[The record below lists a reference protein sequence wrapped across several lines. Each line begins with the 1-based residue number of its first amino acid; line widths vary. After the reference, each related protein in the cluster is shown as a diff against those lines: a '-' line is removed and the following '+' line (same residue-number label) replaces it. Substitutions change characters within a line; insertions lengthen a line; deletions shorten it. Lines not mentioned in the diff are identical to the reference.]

1 MAAQK
6 FSMTGSIKFGLKTAL
21 KQFWFFLAMFIV
33 LILIELIPRGLG
45 LLFGAMGERLPA
57 TSMFLSLVV
66 GAASA
71 VIGIIAQMGVF
82 NVALKLCDHPDEEPK
97 IADIFACSALFW
109 KFFFGSILYGL
120 IVFGGLLLFI
130 IPGVIWGVQFQFFSY
145 AIVQKR
151 LGIIAAFE
159 ESSRITKG
167 AKWDV
172 FAFGFVLMMM
182 NLMVALFSFGFGL
195 LLSIPVTIMA
205 QAFAYRTLEDPEFA
219 GARPLAQ
226 LPTPGWM
233 RWSPAILF
241 VTLALLGALLGG
253 AAIVA
258 LLPEI
263 QKAFKEIVIEE
274 KDDSISSTMR
284 DMRAIGTALG
294 CYQVDYNVYPIQP
307 ELADFS
313 RTTIPSVYYEGG
325 MNDAW
330 GNPFQ
335 YVSEDGASYTLFSY
349 GKDGRKGGEFPIEMD
364 ILFSSGLFVERN
376 E

>member
-6 FSMTGSIKFGLKTAL
+6 FSMTGSMKFGLKTAL

-33 LILIELIPRGLG
+33 LIFIELIPRGLG
-45 LLFGAMGERLPA
+45 LLFSMMGGRLPA
-57 TSMFLSLVV
+57 TSIFLSVVV
-66 GAASA
+66 GVASA

-109 KFFFGSILYGL
+109 RFFFGSILYSL

-159 ESSRITKG
+159 ESSRVTKG

-241 VTLALLGALLGG
+241 VILALLGALGG

-263 QKAFKEIVIEE
+263 QKAFE
-274 KDDSISSTMR
+274 KKKDSVSLTRR

-294 CYQVDYNVYPIQP
+294 SYQVDYNVFPIQP

-313 RTTIPSVYYEGG
+313 RTTIPPVYYEGG

-335 YVSEDGASYTLFSY
+335 YICEDGASYTLFSY
-349 GKDGRKGGEFPIEMD
+349 GKGGRKGGEFPIEMD
-364 ILFSSGLFVERN
+364 MLFSNGLFIERN